1 MNENSDLLPNLL
13 HEEFEMQM
21 RGYSRRQ
28 VDDFV
33 ARRNNEIRELEQRLA
48 RTLDESEHLH
58 RELSTV
64 RQQALSGR
72 PAHEEVSERIA
83 QILKLADDEAKAQKS
98 KADDD
103 IANQRA
109 EAQQESDRVRA
120 DAREQAERMLTA
132 AQEQAERTISAARN
146 EADKTRTAAR
156 TEADRLTSDTRKKA
170 DQALA
175 QAKAQAKK
183 VLDEATARAT
193 AIHDGAERRL
203 NLLSTRHTETVRRL
217 TDILDGV
224 QGLVAAEAAR
234 MSLEEEVNQSVS
246 RAVSLAEAAEAAA
259 AAEPE
264 DDGPAGEGGRDLALL
279 APPAPETVSTG
290 TVAPPRGEDMRP
302 MMPGRPGLTG
312 RLSPPVPD
320 LDRDA
325 FDGTGPGGGLLP
337 PPDAP
342 RGPFGRPGS
351 TPPPPMGSGPGRH
364 SSLQDGMSR
373 PPAPLPGNS
382 APLIPGLG
390 DPLGDRDTRPGS
402 GLIDPDEPTE
412 GIRLLQLSSGGRPR
426 TPDVRSRG
434 PDRKNRDRTRP
445 APAHEEQ
452 PEILVTEAK
461 HSPARYVH
469 AGLIAKITTPSGP
482 RERTQSGRDLRHR
495 DQARD
500 TSYGALIAKAAV
512 VSGPHPRTIALSR
525 LPCIGSCPAIA
536 PPLEPR
542 A

>member
-48 RTLDESEHLH
+48 RSLDDSEHVR

-83 QILKLADDEAKAQKS
+83 QILKLADDEAKAQKN

-103 IANQRA
+103 IAKQRSD
-109 EAQQESDRVRA
+109 AQQESERVRA
-120 DAREQAERMLTA
+120 EARDQAERMLTA

-170 DQALA
+170 DAA
-175 QAKAQAKK
+175 IANAKGQAKR

-203 NLLSTRHTETVRRL
+203 NLLSTRHADTVRRL

-246 RAVSLAEAAEAAA
+246 RAVSMAEAADAAA
-259 AAEPE
+259 SAAAKE
-264 DDGPAGEGGRDLALL
+264 DEGPDSDELARL
-279 APPAPETVSTG
+279 APPAPDTVANGS
-290 TVAPPRGEDMRP
+290 VAPPHVEDGRP
-302 MMPGRPGLTG
+302 AVPGRPGLTS
-312 RLSPPVPD
+312 RLGPPPD
-320 LDRDA
+320 EPQFDPLD
-325 FDGTGPGGGLLP
+325 GPSSGLLP
-337 PPDAP
+337 PPDGQ
-342 RGPFGRPGS
+342 RGPTARPGLAPS
-351 TPPPPMGSGPGRH
+351 APPLGAGPGRH
-364 SSLQDGMSR
+364 GGPQDGGPR
-373 PPAPLPGNS
+373 PQAPVGTSPMG
-382 APLIPGLG
+382 GLS
-390 DPLGDRDTRPGS
+390 DLFGDRDRDRDPGR
-402 GLIDPDEPTE
+402 GNGTIDPDEPTE
-412 GIRLLQLSSGGRPR
+412 GIRLLQ
-426 TPDVRSRG
+426 
-434 PDRKNRDRTRP
+434 
-445 APAHEEQ
+445 
-452 PEILVTEAK
+452 
-461 HSPARYVH
+461 
-469 AGLIAKITTPSGP
+469 
-482 RERTQSGRDLRHR
+482 
-495 DQARD
+495 
-500 TSYGALIAKAAV
+500 
-512 VSGPHPRTIALSR
+512 
-525 LPCIGSCPAIA
+525 
-536 PPLEPR
+536 
-542 A
+542 

>member
-33 ARRNNEIRELEQRLA
+33 ARRNNEIRELEQRLS
-48 RTLDESEHLH
+48 RSLDDSEHLR

-72 PAHEEVSERIA
+72 PAHEEVSERIS
-83 QILKLADDEAKAQKS
+83 QILKLADDEAKAQKN

-103 IANQRA
+103 IAKQRG
-109 EAQQESDRVRA
+109 EAQQESERVRA

-175 QAKAQAKK
+175 QAKGQAKK

-203 NLLSTRHTETVRRL
+203 NLLSTRHSDTVRRL

-246 RAVSLAEAAEAAA
+246 RAVSLAEAADAAA
-259 AAEPE
+259 AAAAPE
-264 DDGPAGEGGRDLALL
+264 NDGTDNDKDRELALL
-279 APPAPETVSTG
+279 APPAPETVAAG
-290 TVAPPRGEDMRP
+290 TVAPPRGEDIRP
-302 MMPGRPGLTG
+302 MPGRPGLTG
-312 RLSPPVPD
+312 RLNPPVSDQD
-320 LDRDA
+320 LDA
-325 FDGTGPGGGLLP
+325 LSGPASAGGLLP

-342 RGPFGRPGS
+342 RGPFGRPG
-351 TPPPPMGSGPGRH
+351 TTQLPPPLDPRPSRH
-364 SSLQDGMSR
+364 SGQQDGLPR
-373 PPAPLPGNS
+373 PPMPGGPVS
-382 APLIPGLG
+382 GLG
-390 DPLGDRDTRPGS
+390 SDPLGDREVRSGGS
-402 GLIDPDEPTE
+402 LIDPDEPTE
-412 GIRLLQLSSGGRPR
+412 GIRLLQ
-426 TPDVRSRG
+426 
-434 PDRKNRDRTRP
+434 
-445 APAHEEQ
+445 
-452 PEILVTEAK
+452 
-461 HSPARYVH
+461 
-469 AGLIAKITTPSGP
+469 
-482 RERTQSGRDLRHR
+482 
-495 DQARD
+495 
-500 TSYGALIAKAAV
+500 
-512 VSGPHPRTIALSR
+512 
-525 LPCIGSCPAIA
+525 
-536 PPLEPR
+536 
-542 A
+542 

>member
-33 ARRNNEIRELEQRLA
+33 ARRNNEIRELEQRLT
-48 RTLDESEHLH
+48 RSLDDSEHLR

-72 PAHEEVSERIA
+72 PAHEEVSERIS
-83 QILKLADDEAKAQKS
+83 QILKLADDEAKAQKN

-103 IANQRA
+103 IAKQRA
-109 EAQQESDRVRA
+109 EAQQESERVRV

-175 QAKAQAKK
+175 QAKSQAKK

-203 NLLSTRHTETVRRL
+203 NLLSTRHSDTVRRL

-234 MSLEEEVNQSVS
+234 MSLEEEVNQSAS
-246 RAVSLAEAAEAAA
+246 RAVSLAEAADAAA
-259 AAEPE
+259 AAAAAVPE
-264 DDGPAGEGGRDLALL
+264 DGADGEGDRDLALL
-279 APPAPETVSTG
+279 APPAPETVATG
-290 TVAPPRGEDMRP
+290 TVAPPRGEDIRP
-302 MMPGRPGLTG
+302 VGPGRPGLTG
-312 RLSPPVPD
+312 RLNPPVTDQDHDP
-320 LDRDA
+320 LDGMA
-325 FDGTGPGGGLLP
+325 PLGGLLP

-342 RGPFGRPGS
+342 RGPFGRPGA
-351 TPPPPMGSGPGRH
+351 TPLPPPLGSAPGRH
-364 SSLQDGMSR
+364 GGGPQDGMPR
-373 PPAPLPGNS
+373 PPMPLPGG
-382 APLIPGLG
+382 APVAGLG
-390 DPLGDRDTRPGS
+390 DPLAAREPRHGS

-412 GIRLLQLSSGGRPR
+412 GIRLL
-426 TPDVRSRG
+426 
-434 PDRKNRDRTRP
+434 N
-445 APAHEEQ
+445 
-452 PEILVTEAK
+452 
-461 HSPARYVH
+461 
-469 AGLIAKITTPSGP
+469 
-482 RERTQSGRDLRHR
+482 
-495 DQARD
+495 
-500 TSYGALIAKAAV
+500 
-512 VSGPHPRTIALSR
+512 
-525 LPCIGSCPAIA
+525 
-536 PPLEPR
+536 
-542 A
+542 

>member
-33 ARRNNEIRELEQRLA
+33 ARRNNEIRELEQRLT
-48 RTLDESEHLH
+48 RSLDDSEHLR

-72 PAHEEVSERIA
+72 PAHEEVSERIS
-83 QILKLADDEAKAQKS
+83 QILKLADDEAKAQKN

-103 IANQRA
+103 IATQRA
-109 EAQQESDRVRA
+109 EAQQESERVRA

-170 DQALA
+170 DQALG
-175 QAKAQAKK
+175 QAKSQAKK

-203 NLLSTRHTETVRRL
+203 NLLSTRHSDTVRRL

-246 RAVSLAEAAEAAA
+246 RAVSLAEAADAAA
-259 AAEPE
+259 AAAAPA
-264 DDGPAGEGGRDLALL
+264 DGADGEGDRDLALL
-279 APPAPETVSTG
+279 APPAPETVATG
-290 TVAPPRGEDMRP
+290 TVAPPRGEDIRP
-302 MMPGRPGLTG
+302 VGPGRPGLTG
-312 RLSPPVPD
+312 RLSPPVADQDHDP
-320 LDRDA
+320 LDGMA
-325 FDGTGPGGGLLP
+325 PVGGLLP

-342 RGPFGRPGS
+342 RGPFGRPGA
-351 TPPPPMGSGPGRH
+351 TPPAPPLGTAPGRH
-364 SSLQDGMSR
+364 GGGPQDGMPR
-373 PPAPLPGNS
+373 PPMPLPSG
-382 APLIPGLG
+382 APVTGLG
-390 DPLGDRDTRPGS
+390 DPLAEREPRHGS

-412 GIRLLQLSSGGRPR
+412 GIRLLQ
-426 TPDVRSRG
+426 
-434 PDRKNRDRTRP
+434 
-445 APAHEEQ
+445 
-452 PEILVTEAK
+452 
-461 HSPARYVH
+461 
-469 AGLIAKITTPSGP
+469 
-482 RERTQSGRDLRHR
+482 
-495 DQARD
+495 
-500 TSYGALIAKAAV
+500 
-512 VSGPHPRTIALSR
+512 
-525 LPCIGSCPAIA
+525 
-536 PPLEPR
+536 
-542 A
+542 